1 MATRRKEINF
11 IMTNFS
17 DETEGW
23 LTKEIHIA
31 QLKVYS
37 VTALEGRWTQVKI
50 LYPSLTSMLF

>member
-31 QLKVYS
+31 QLEVYS
-37 VTALEGRWTQVKI
+37 VIALEGRWTKVKI